1 MKITTGMAQK
11 GYERWSWQV
20 WTPMSAVWLHSS
32 PDHFGY
38 IEDPALQVVM
48 ATYLG
53 QPCPAITRVVG
64 RFFGS
69 KRARVD
75 QYRANLTEA
84 ALLGQRHSVLHN
96 KLQSMVQLMM
106 KLGVFI
112 RRRRRSTS
120 SLARW
125 ETHT

>member
-1 MKITTGMAQK
+1 
-11 GYERWSWQV
+11 
-20 WTPMSAVWLHSS
+20 MSAVWLHSS

-96 KLQSMVQLMM
+96 KLQSMVQSMM
-106 KLGVFI
+106 KLGIIHLEKEAANFLLGKVGDPLMI
-112 RRRRRSTS
+112 S
-120 SLARW
+120 
-125 ETHT
+125 